1 MQLLLF
7 LFTLYSVLG
16 CRFAVRSGEKIKPP
30 DQGKRKIEDQ
40 SKTSKTNQEIKP
52 PDLRKRGETE
62 VTNKAKIRE
71 IYAAVCL
78 RIGQIRMGLAQLKNS
93 DFLKPCV
100 SGFSRVLMTI
110 DIFIF
115 NVDLQLVPDDVTSKT
130 PTMHRWPKR
139 VCLSSSA
146 SSRTP
151 TTQIETLFWQ
161 GSNTRK
167 SVFDV
172 TSSGNKLEVDI
183 KNEDVYRHQHPR
195 EPRNTR
201 NTRKSVFDVTSSGI
215 NWRSTLK
222 MKMSIVISTLENPET
237 HGFRKSEFLSCAKPI
252 MICPILRQMAAYILE
267 FRSNS
272 EK

>member
-130 PTMHRWPKR
+130 VFLVLLRRAK
-139 VCLSSSA
+139 LSEFGSWANDA
-146 SSRTP
+146 SVAK
-151 TTQIETLFWQ
+151 
-161 GSNTRK
+161 K
-167 SVFDV
+167 SM
-172 TSSGNKLEVDI
+172 
-183 KNEDVYRHQHPR
+183 P
-195 EPRNTR
+195 
-201 NTRKSVFDVTSSGI
+201 
-215 NWRSTLK
+215 
-222 MKMSIVISTLENPET
+222 IVISILENPNNT
-237 HGFRKSEFLSCAKPI
+237 D
-252 MICPILRQMAAYILE
+252 
-267 FRSNS
+267 
-272 EK
+272 